1 MARLRADLDASARQ
15 VAGLQSA
22 AAASDVRCTDLAANL
37 EAMTTRLAETISEAE
52 ASTELRKGTCLKVD
66 DGCG

>member
-22 AAASDVRCTDLAANL
+22 AAASDARCADLAANL
-37 EAMTTRLAETISEAE
+37 DATAARLAETLSEAE
-52 ASTELRKGTCLKVD
+52 ASSSPFHFTS
-66 DGCG
+66 